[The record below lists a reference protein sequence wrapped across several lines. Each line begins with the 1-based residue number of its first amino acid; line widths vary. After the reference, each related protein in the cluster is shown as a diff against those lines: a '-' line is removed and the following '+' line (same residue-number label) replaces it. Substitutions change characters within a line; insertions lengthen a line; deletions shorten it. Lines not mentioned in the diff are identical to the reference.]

1 MDNDGAKGKE
11 FKMDL
16 PSIDSFR
23 TGNINIGLY
32 LMASPI
38 LLIVSA
44 ILTVLF
50 PVWAI
55 WAIIDAATYN
65 PNAENAS

>member
-1 MDNDGAKGKE
+1 MDKDGAKGKE
-11 FKMDL
+11 RNMDL

-38 LLIVSA
+38 LLIISA